1 MSRRTMGR
9 LWAVAAAAAIFG
21 CGEDDANRSLPD
33 PDAFPHDPVECAPDV
48 AFGGA
53 SAAPTVPIGFAGSG
67 NEISPQFQA
76 ANVTA
81 EKAPPPI
88 SGGTMLTS
96 ADQSVVIAADPDR
109 DSIYVID
116 AATRTL
122 RRRIELQPGDEP
134 GRVVQDKSGRVHV
147 ALRSGHA
154 IASFGLDADAP
165 VQRTDVCDLPR
176 GMAYDSNA
184 DRLYVAC
191 AEGRLVEV
199 DPIAAKATRK
209 IELGRD
215 LRDVILRGSSVLVTR
230 FRSAELLD
238 VNLADG
244 RVMTS
249 YKPRVA
255 AQHEQTVVDDGPELR
270 DPRGCHLPAQ
280 HIEDRTNMLESEV
293 AWRTIDMP
301 GVGIAM
307 LHQRAGSAEVRV
319 QPGGYGGGSGCS
331 PGIVHPSLSVGD
343 QVSGSVELFGG
354 GLLVD
359 LAADPTGAMLAVA
372 NPGGWGTSSGV
383 MLYPTPDA
391 ASVSAFPEVACQ
403 PPIANVMVPG
413 QVTAVS
419 FVNGW
424 MLAIQER
431 EPAAV
436 TFYDVRT
443 KSIVVRLDLQQPS
456 RNDSGHALFHL
467 TTGSGIACASCHAE
481 AGDDGHVWEFHG
493 IGPRRTQNLRG
504 GILGSEPFHWN
515 GDMRDFSMLV
525 KEVFV
530 GRMGGPEP
538 GFGQADTLAHWID
551 RQPAL
556 VATANDVAAVQ
567 RGKALFESEAV
578 GCANCHNGARLSNNE
593 SVDVGTGALL
603 QVPSLRAVS
612 FRAPVMHTGCA
623 KTLADRF
630 GAQCGGG
637 DQHGHTSQLRDAE
650 IADLVA
656 YLESL

>member
-1 MSRRTMGR
+1 VGVPT
-9 LWAVAAAAAIFG
+9 
-21 CGEDDANRSLPD
+21 
-33 PDAFPHDPVECAPDV
+33 APPGL
-48 AFGGA
+48 GG
-53 SAAPTVPIGFAGSG
+53 
-67 NEISPQFQA
+67 EISPQFLSP
-76 ANVTA
+76 NVTA

-96 ADQSVVIAADPDR
+96 ADQSVLIAADPDR
-109 DSIYVID
+109 DAVYIVD
-116 AATRTL
+116 ATTRTL

-134 GRVVQDKSGRVHV
+134 GRVVQDTSGTVHV

-154 IASFGLDADAP
+154 IASFGLDADSP
-165 VQRTDVCDLPR
+165 VQRTEVCDLPR
-176 GMAYDSNA
+176 GMAYDANT

-191 AEGRLVEV
+191 AEGRLIEV

-215 LRDVILRGSSVLVTR
+215 LRDVIVRGSSVMVSR
-230 FRSAELLD
+230 FRTAELLE
-238 VNLADG
+238 VSLSDG
-244 RVMTS
+244 RVMST
-249 YKPRVA
+249 YKPRVV
-255 AQHEQTVVDDGPELR
+255 EQPEKTVIEDE
-270 DPRGCHLPAQ
+270 PATAGQ
-280 HIEDRTNMLESEV
+280 GFCNRPVSHIEERTNSLEPEV
-293 AWRTIDMP
+293 AWRTVDVP

-307 LHQRAGSAEVRV
+307 LHQSAGNAEVRV

-331 PGIVHPSLSVGD
+331 PGIVHAALSVGD
-343 QVSGSVELFGG
+343 QVSASVELFGG
-354 GLLVD
+354 GLMVD
-359 LAADPTGAMLAVA
+359 LAADPTGTLLAVA

-383 MLYPTPDA
+383 MLYSTPGA
-391 ASVSAFPEVACQ
+391 QQVSTFPEVQCQ
-403 PPIANVMVPG
+403 TQIGNVNVPG

-419 FVNGW
+419 FVNAW
-424 MLAIQER
+424 LLAVQER
-431 EPAAV
+431 EPAAIS
-436 TFYDVRT
+436 FYDVRT
-443 KSIVVRLDLQQPS
+443 KSVVLRLDLQQPS

-467 TTGSGIACASCHAE
+467 TTGNGIACASCHAE

-493 IGPRRTQNLRG
+493 IGPRRTQSLRG

-538 GFGQADTLAHWID
+538 AFGQTDTLAHWID

-556 VATANDVAAVQ
+556 SATANDTNAVA

-578 GCANCHNGARLSNNE
+578 GCTKCHSGARFSNNE
-593 SVDVGTGALL
+593 SVDVGTGAPL

-623 KTLADRF
+623 KTLAERF
-630 GAQCGGG
+630 AAPCGGG
-637 DQHGHTSQLRDAE
+637 DMHGHTSQLRELE
-650 IADLVA
+650 INDLVA
-656 YLESL
+656 YLETL